1 MNYLT
6 VEFCMWNT
14 PRNRILSFLIKYLVR
29 KVIFLNRIWRIP
41 RKSFL
46 SDLPIFGHEMNHF
59 LPFLF
64 DIDESTLAVFLSL
77 LFQENSLK
85 IFFFKKSM
93 FVAFLYIALI
103 LGFSQSIVSRAW
115 GDRFRP
121 LVHPLESEVGP
132 HRGPLH
138 QPQDHS
144 RVEKKSTHQHQPTA
158 KILFYPI
165 FDIRTYSIISLY
177 YTSLL

>member
-1 MNYLT
+1 MKYSSKSNPIIFDQISSSKGYL
-6 VEFCMWNT
+6 F
-14 PRNRILSFLIKYLVR
+14 K
-29 KVIFLNRIWRIP
+29 
-41 RKSFL
+41 
-46 SDLPIFGHEMNHF
+46 SDLKDTEKIVFIGSTHFWSWNDPFFTFFVWYRWIYFGC
-59 LPFLF
+59 
-64 DIDESTLAVFLSL
+64 FLSL

-177 YTSLL
+177 YKSLL

>member
-1 MNYLT
+1 M
-6 VEFCMWNT
+6 
-14 PRNRILSFLIKYLVR
+14 
-29 KVIFLNRIWRIP
+29 
-41 RKSFL
+41 
-46 SDLPIFGHEMNHF
+46 PIFRYLFKGSPDPNHF
-59 LPFLF
+59 EINVGNGRIRLF
-64 DIDESTLAVFLSL
+64 PTVSKIKSVLTGIPLNESFFTFFVWYRWIYFGCYISL

-144 RVEKKSTHQHQPTA
+144 RVEKKVLTSSNQPPKSYFT
-158 KILFYPI
+158 KSLILALI
-165 FDIRTYSIISLY
+165 V
-177 YTSLL
+177 